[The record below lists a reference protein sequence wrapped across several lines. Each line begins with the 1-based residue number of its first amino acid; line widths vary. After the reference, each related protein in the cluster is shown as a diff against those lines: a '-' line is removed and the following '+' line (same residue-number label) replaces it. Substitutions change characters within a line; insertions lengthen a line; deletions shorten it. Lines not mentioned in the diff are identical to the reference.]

1 MSGDGI
7 AVAREAAG
15 AADDDQSATKGELR
29 SFKGEM
35 QTFQGEMRSFQGEMR
50 SFQVEMRTA
59 VARIDQTLLELKSE
73 RTGVQHVGQIIPPA
87 TVVVENTRFFAH
99 VSRAVLRHKGHHKKI
114 VSRFRNS
121 KKYM

>member
-1 MSGDGI
+1 MSSDGI

-35 QTFQGEMRSFQGEMR
+35 QTFQGEMR

-87 TVVVENTRFFAH
+87 TVVVENTWFFAH